1 MCFKCQRKWGTLNT
15 ETLPTSRNQK
25 FYPVIFVCQNCLRYF
40 MMSDWLFYIYHVK
53 KCRFIFL
60 LLVCMHGTAVTIKC
74 NCTADLSDGPVYHC
88 CGFILIVIKP
98 FQDMSRVKVRG
109 SVYSIYQIT
118 VKRHF
123 TELSLSLL
131 KPNNPKNEL

>member
-40 MMSDWLFYIYHVK
+40 TMSDWLFISIMLKMSFY
-53 KCRFIFL
+53 
-60 LLVCMHGTAVTIKC
+60 LLVVSLYAVTIKC
-74 NCTADLSDGPVYHC
+74 NCTADLSDGPVYYC

-118 VKRHF
+118 VKRHL
-123 TELSLSLL
+123 TELSLL
-131 KPNNPKNEL
+131 KPNNPNKNEL